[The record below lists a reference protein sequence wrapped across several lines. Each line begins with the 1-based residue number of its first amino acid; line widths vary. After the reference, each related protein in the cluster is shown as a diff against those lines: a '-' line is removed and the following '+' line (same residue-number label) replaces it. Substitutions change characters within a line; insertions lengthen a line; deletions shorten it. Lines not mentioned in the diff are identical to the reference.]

1 LIFDGMDKIR
11 SHDVMMM
18 TVSPTIGFSSALA
31 LVAFTLLSSS
41 AEAQLLFGSRL
52 GQAHYQGDDT
62 KIIMR
67 VGADMLRNA
76 SDGESRPWSNP
87 QTGNSGTITIL
98 RSYKRGDLPCRD
110 AEVNSKLKERSV
122 VYVLPVCQIADGSWK
137 IAAK

>member
-1 LIFDGMDKIR
+1 
-11 SHDVMMM
+11 MMKANR
-18 TVSPTIGFSSALA
+18 TIVFGSALA

-76 SDGESRPWSNP
+76 PDGESRPWSNP

-98 RSYKRGDLPCRD
+98 RSYKRGNMPCRD
-110 AEVNSKLKERSV
+110 AEVNSKLKERNV
-122 VYVLPVCQIADGSWK
+122 VYVLPVCQVADGSWK

>member
-1 LIFDGMDKIR
+1 MKVNR
-11 SHDVMMM
+11 TVMF
-18 TVSPTIGFSSALA
+18 GGALA
-31 LVAFTLLSSS
+31 LATFALLTAS

-67 VGADMLRNA
+67 VGGDMLRNV

-122 VYVLPVCQIADGSWK
+122 VYVLPVCQVADGSWK

>member
-1 LIFDGMDKIR
+1 MKVNR
-11 SHDVMMM
+11 RVMFGG
-18 TVSPTIGFSSALA
+18 VLALA
-31 LVAFTLLSSS
+31 TFALLTAS

-76 SDGESRPWSNP
+76 PDGESRPWSNP
-87 QTGNSGTITIL
+87 QTGNSGTITLL
-98 RSYKRGDLPCRD
+98 RSYKRAGLPCRD
-110 AEVNSKLKERSV
+110 AQVNSQLKERSV
-122 VYVLPVCQIADGSWK
+122 VYVLPVCQVADGSWK

>member
-1 LIFDGMDKIR
+1 MKVNRATMLG
-11 SHDVMMM
+11 
-18 TVSPTIGFSSALA
+18 SALA
-31 LVAFTLLSSS
+31 LVAFALLTTS

-52 GQAHYQGDDT
+52 GEAHYQGDDT

-76 SDGESRPWSNP
+76 PDGESRPWSNP

-98 RSYKRGDLPCRD
+98 RSYNRGNLPCRD
-110 AEVNSKLKERSV
+110 AQVNSKLKERNV
-122 VYVLPVCQIADGSWK
+122 VYVLPVCQVADGSWK